1 MITRMPSATASS
13 LAFDVCPLGTEAASL
28 SLEILRE
35 GFLAL
40 DDHGQL
46 DLGRAIKRQLRER
59 LVERLDAQ
67 LSTAVVAALDGSLP
81 ATATRQPRR
90 TVGG

>member
-13 LAFDVCPLGTEAASL
+13 LAFDVCPLGTAAASL
-28 SLEILRE
+28 SIEILRE

-46 DLGRAIKRQLRER
+46 DLGRVIKRQLRER
-59 LVERLDAQ
+59 LVERLDVQ
-67 LSTAVVAALDGSLP
+67 LSTAVVAALDDSLP
-81 ATATRQPRR
+81 TAPTSLQRR
-90 TVGG
+90 SAGG

>member
-1 MITRMPSATASS
+1 MITRIPSATASS
-13 LAFDVCPLGTEAASL
+13 LAFDVCPLGAEAASL
-28 SLEILRE
+28 SVEVLRE

-46 DLGRAIKRQLRER
+46 DLGRVIKRQLRER

-81 ATATRQPRR
+81 AATRQPWR